1 MMTLN
6 EPKAMQRSISR
17 GLTAG
22 VALPHFVGFDCLT
35 RRGVKGQKKLIGFI
49 SQTYTYAY
57 MLCNG
62 PETLSGN
69 LKV

>member
-22 VALPHFVGFDCLT
+22 VALPHFAGFDCLT
-35 RRGVKGQKKLIGFI
+35 KKRCKGTKEINRFHQSDLYIRI
-49 SQTYTYAY
+49 HA
-57 MLCNG
+57 L
-62 PETLSGN
+62 
-69 LKV
+69 